1 MTPAIKP
8 FPPALRQKV
17 LIGCPMP
24 AHTMQRPRLRQS
36 AINAGDP
43 DALAR
48 LYEMTGHGPVSLVNP
63 TTPPDLRAKA
73 QAGMGSRHD

>member
-1 MTPAIKP
+1 MTYARNPTAP
-8 FPPALRQKV
+8 VTLANGR
-17 LIGCPMP
+17 P
-24 AHTMQRPRLRQS
+24 AHTAGRLFIRQS

-48 LYEMTGHGPVSLVNP
+48 LYELTGHGPISLVINNE
-63 TTPPDLRAKA
+63 PDLRAKA